1 MFKHIALHSAIT
13 LFFMGIFGGI
23 AYMMA
28 TWTNIQFL
36 TAYILACI
44 TWVTV
49 MMTVMVVSL
58 IEIKNIVRFM
68 VGKNI
73 LQESIIDLMKGS
85 TDEV

>member
-1 MFKHIALHSAIT
+1 MFKHIAVHSAIT

-49 MMTVMVVSL
+49 MMTVMVINI
-58 IEIKNIVRFM
+58 IEIKNVIRVIA
-68 VGKNI
+68 GKDI
-73 LQESIIDLMKGS
+73 LQEVIFDLAKGS